1 MFVRVLDDPIAGATD
16 PVVCDCWGYLRPHRR
31 RKRNGTRTKSSPDR
45 EVEMMQGMRGVIAL
59 MDYNVRA
66 TRKLR
71 NCSRDPR
78 EKLVQLM
85 RMGAQQWERA
95 LFEGET
101 GPMWQRAAG
110 SGYHWQELSRND
122 SHSWRQKVGM
132 K

>member
-1 MFVRVLDDPIAGATD
+1 
-16 PVVCDCWGYLRPHRR
+16 
-31 RKRNGTRTKSSPDR
+31 
-45 EVEMMQGMRGVIAL
+45 MQGMRGVIAL

-85 RMGAQQWERA
+85 RMCAQQWERA

-101 GPMWQRAAG
+101 GRCGSEQREVGTIGRSFQGTIHTAG
-110 SGYHWQELSRND
+110 DRRWA
-122 SHSWRQKVGM
+122 
-132 K
+132 